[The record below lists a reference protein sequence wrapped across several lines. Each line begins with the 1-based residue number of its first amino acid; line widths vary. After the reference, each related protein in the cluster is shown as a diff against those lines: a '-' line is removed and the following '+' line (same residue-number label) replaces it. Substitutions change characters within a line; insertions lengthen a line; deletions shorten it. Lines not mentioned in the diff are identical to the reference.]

1 MLNRQS
7 PGNRRLCHDFDV
19 SLRRSSGL
27 GSFLDRS
34 KWSLPSGTPL
44 YTVYPI
50 AVGRFTNAQIDLE
63 LCRVPET
70 GDSAMTLPK
79 CKRTRQFFGSVQAES
94 PASGTPALHCITCPS
109 GVSPLGLRSTL
120 YTLSLLGD
128 LQMHRSI
135 LSYAESRRPETL
147 L

>member
-19 SLRRSSGL
+19 SLRRSTGL
-27 GSFLDRS
+27 GSFLDRSKRSLRSPGLRFTLYNLS

-50 AVGRFTNAQIDLE
+50 AVGGFTNAQIDLE

-70 GDSAMTLPK
+70 GDSAMTSMFPK
-79 CKRTRQFFGSVQAES
+79 DVQADS
-94 PASGTPALHCITCPS
+94 A
-109 GVSPLGLRSTL
+109 VS
-120 YTLSLLGD
+120 
-128 LQMHRSI
+128 
-135 LSYAESRRPETL
+135 
-147 L
+147 